1 MPEISIAVPSY
12 NGTHYV
18 SRTIRSCFAQTAS
31 DLVQCWPT
39 LYQKFLS
46 QLLTR
51 KLLLVERLGASA
63 LIPALYPRS
72 AN

>member
-1 MPEISIAVPSY
+1 MPEISITVPSY
-12 NGTHYV
+12 NGAHYV
-18 SRTIRSCFAQTAS
+18 SHTIRHCAA
-31 DLVQCWPT
+31 QCWPT